1 MVNEYQLPG
10 IGSSILHE
18 ACVDSTNEVAK
29 RAGDSGAAHG
39 CVFWADR
46 QNAGKGRRGR
56 SWYSEETGNL
66 YFSLLLRPEFSPRVS
81 SMLTLL
87 MAYVVADVISRE
99 TGLDAL
105 IKWPNDIVV
114 HGKKVCGILSEM
126 KLNGSKQ
133 EYCVIGVGINV
144 MQEQFP
150 ADLRDRATSL
160 FLEASHRPE
169 KERLLRR
176 ILHCF
181 EEEYRRFC
189 EVENLTPVLKSYNE
203 LLVNRDRQVRVLDP
217 KGEYEGVATGI
228 SETGELIVKTA
239 NGQCRRV
246 YAGEVSVRGLYGY
259 V

>member
-1 MVNEYQLPG
+1 MVKEYEVPG
-10 IGSSILHE
+10 MGWKVIHH

-29 RAGDSGAAHG
+29 RAGDLGAVHG
-39 CVFWADR
+39 TVFWADR

-66 YFSLLLRPEFSPRVS
+66 YFSILLRPDFSPRVT

-87 MAYVVADVISRE
+87 MAYVVAKVIGEE
-99 TGLDAL
+99 TKLNAL

-114 HGKKVCGILSEM
+114 NEKKVCGILSEM

-144 MQEQFP
+144 MQKQFP
-150 ADLRDRATSL
+150 QDLRDLATSL
-160 FLEASHRPE
+160 YREAVKSIE
-169 KERLLRR
+169 KEMLLHR
-176 ILHCF
+176 ILTCF
-181 EEEYRRFC
+181 QQEYERFL
-189 EVENLTPVLKSYNE
+189 VTKNLTTILEPYNDM
-203 LLVNRDRQVRVLDP
+203 LVNMDRQVRVLDP
-217 KGEYEGVATGI
+217 KGEYEGIARGVT
-228 SETGELIVKTA
+228 ETGELLVETGD
-239 NGQCRRV
+239 GQYQKV